1 MYIYY
6 DRVSYKGIK
15 DKKVRLTIDKNLL
28 YRDYNVNVMVGK
40 FGKALLDPKKV
51 IMEIKV
57 PEERPDWLVALLEK
71 YNIEKQSF
79 SKYGNAYKLAHDIVE
94 EEVIHHAAV

>member
-1 MYIYY
+1 MRKRYGVIKPKMYIYY

-51 IMEIKV
+51 IMEIKDS
-57 PEERPDWLVALLEK
+57 RGTSRLVVLTCWK
-71 YNIEKQSF
+71 NTI
-79 SKYGNAYKLAHDIVE
+79 SKNNRFQNMAMLIS
-94 EEVIHHAAV
+94 